1 MERYS
6 LNEIEASARKAARG
20 AGMSWGLAEEA
31 GKATRWLAA
40 RGLPNVCLLLSLL
53 KTNDGKAYNE
63 LRPQSLDL
71 DIWNTTNGALCP
83 VITGSALNDLA
94 DRLLGRH
101 EIVLESITSPALI
114 LPILGRAAKAI
125 GKGFSV
131 SWFSVSGEAVK
142 ITIAPDVLYL
152 EQGTIAD
159 LGIEQAERVTVSGIL
174 SDLSNLRAE
183 KSGTGTI
190 IERVVQGV
198 PLSFENWTDL
208 QFFAARTYVPATEE
222 SRLKGAGAGL
232 SDND

>member
-31 GKATRWLAA
+31 GKATRWLGA
-40 RGLPNVCLLLSLL
+40 RGLPNVGLLLSLL

-71 DIWNTTNGALCP
+71 DIWNTTNGPLCP
-83 VITGSALNDLA
+83 VISGSALNDLA
-94 DRLLGRH
+94 DRLLDGH
-101 EIVLESITSPALI
+101 EIILESVTSPALI

-131 SWFSVSGEAVK
+131 CWSPVSGGTVK
-142 ITIAPDVLYL
+142 IIIAPDVLYL
-152 EQGTIAD
+152 EQGRIED
-159 LGIEQAERVTVSGIL
+159 LGIEQAEHVTVSGIL
-174 SDLSNLRAE
+174 SDLSNLRIE

>member
-71 DIWNTTNGALCP
+71 DIWNTPNGPLCP
-83 VITGSALNDLA
+83 VISGSALNDLA
-94 DRLLGRH
+94 DRLLDRH
-101 EIVLESITSPALI
+101 EIILESVISPALI

-131 SWFSVSGEAVK
+131 SWFSVSGGAVK
-142 ITIAPDVLYL
+142 VIIAPDVLYL
-152 EQGTIAD
+152 EQGTIND
-159 LGIEQAERVTVSGIL
+159 LGTEQAERVSVSGIL

-183 KSGTGTI
+183 KSGTI

-198 PLSFENWTDL
+198 PLSSEDWADL
-208 QFFAARTYVPATEE
+208 QAFAARTYVPATEE